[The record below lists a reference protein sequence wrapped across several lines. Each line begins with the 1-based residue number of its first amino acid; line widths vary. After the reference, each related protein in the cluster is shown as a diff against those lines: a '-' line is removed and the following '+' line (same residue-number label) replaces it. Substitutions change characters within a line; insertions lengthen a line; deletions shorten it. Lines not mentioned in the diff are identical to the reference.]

1 MGKVYKQ
8 TNGQTTSDQ
17 KSLLEPSVSGK
28 LKSITG
34 NIIYYFYFKKFY
46 LKKNKFILREG
57 LIWSLA

>member
-34 NIIYYFYFKKFY
+34 NIIYYFYY
-46 LKKNKFILREG
+46 QILIEKNKFILREG